1 MTDPLLTIED
11 ATREFRVSPKTIRR
25 RLSSGEIDGAYK
37 RPGNRGPEWVM
48 PRGSLAAAGFV
59 PRPLAAPAT
68 LPTDADERAA
78 YWERRAV
85 DAEAALRAAEGAPP
99 PARRQDW
106 RGLGWAFVA
115 VSLLI
120 ALIAGLIVLG
130 SDDGDDAEPAP
141 DVAGAMPLVVELLE
155 RETDPGDAIGLV
167 GERRTDALPSG
178 RVAAAS
184 PRSGWESSA
193 GPRFVVATFD
203 DEAPPAPVRALRTS
217 SEVVLR
223 APHAG
228 MVVEV
233 YDRRSP
239 ADGGATEVAG
249 PPLVTPDPGA
259 DDGTADP
266 ATAPEDADP
275 APAPEVTPST
285 APAAAG
291 EAPEDAEGAAVG
303 PSATPSTPAGP
314 APAADVDAPAGAPAP
329 SADPAAP
336 AATPS
341 EVQVRAGESF
351 WSIAEGLVTAELG
364 ADATDAT
371 ITSYWSALTGANAD
385 RLVEPGNPDLLHV
398 GQTILLPP
406 VT

>member
-68 LPTDADERAA
+68 LPTDADDRAA

-99 PARRQDW
+99 PGRRQDW

-130 SDDGDDAEPAP
+130 SDDGDGAGPAP

-155 RETDPGDAIGLV
+155 RETEPGDAIGLV

-217 SEVVLR
+217 AEVVLR

-239 ADGGATEVAG
+239 ATGGEPEVAG

-259 DDGTADP
+259 GDGTADP
-266 ATAPEDADP
+266 ATAPKDVDP
-275 APAPEVTPST
+275 APGPESTPST
-285 APAAAG
+285 PPAPAAQ
-291 EAPEDAEGAAVG
+291 APEDAEGAA
-303 PSATPSTPAGP
+303 PST
-314 APAADVDAPAGAPAP
+314 
-329 SADPAAP
+329 DPAAP

-341 EVQVRAGESF
+341 EVHVQAGESF
-351 WSIAEGLVTAELG
+351 WSIAEGVVTAELG
-364 ADATDAT
+364 ADASDAT
-371 ITSYWSALTGANAD
+371 ITSYWSALMGANAD